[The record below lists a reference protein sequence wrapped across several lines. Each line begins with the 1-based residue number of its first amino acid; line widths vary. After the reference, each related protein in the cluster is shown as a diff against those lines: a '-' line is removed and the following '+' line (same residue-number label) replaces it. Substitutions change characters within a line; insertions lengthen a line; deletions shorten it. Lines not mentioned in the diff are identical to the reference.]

1 MEENKHT
8 IPKGCPHYGN
18 CIHRKKP
25 FKKLKKDFPY
35 FKSSNLEELQKD
47 VCKLCKSEWNIPR
60 FKIKVTDWIPPLA
73 PKKTYR
79 KSQIEKGRVINMANT
94 KKLTKKDYFAQLREV
109 VKDKPELVAFIDH
122 EVELLTRKNSGNSQT
137 KTQKENE
144 VVSEMLVTELE
155 KIGKPITITDL
166 MSTSEVVKDYVLEN
180 GNHLTNQKISA
191 IFKQLVD
198 NNKLVKVTDKKKSY
212 FSVAD

>member
-1 MEENKHT
+1 
-8 IPKGCPHYGN
+8 
-18 CIHRKKP
+18 
-25 FKKLKKDFPY
+25 
-35 FKSSNLEELQKD
+35 
-47 VCKLCKSEWNIPR
+47 
-60 FKIKVTDWIPPLA
+60 
-73 PKKTYR
+73 
-79 KSQIEKGRVINMANT
+79 MANT

-109 VKDKPELVAFIDH
+109 VKDRPELVEFIDH

-144 VVSEMLVTELE
+144 VVSKMLVTELE
-155 KIGKPITITDL
+155 KIGKPTTITDL
-166 MSTSEVVKDYVLEN
+166 MSTSEVVKDYILEN